1 MIGSSGNDTYIFGEG
16 NDIIDYSQLEE
27 SITLIR
33 GGKVDK
39 GSFGSDTFSDFYK
52 TIIASNKDDDWI
64 DGQTGGGE
72 IASLDIDLYNET
84 LKVNNLPGIGSYL
97 SSVRNFEN
105 VRGSENA
112 DKIKCDKY
120 SNTLIGNGGDDSLI
134 GGSGDD
140 FLEGGSGDDLLNG
153 GIGQNTLNGGSG
165 YDIFVLGSGEGFT
178 TVTDFQLGIDQ
189 LSIGITDSIKTEFIE
204 DDTLL
209 FAGNDYLGK
218 ILDIKLDDSN
228 KDIWMA

>member
-1 MIGSSGNDTYIFGEG
+1 MIGSSGNDTYIFGQG
-16 NDIIDYSQLEE
+16 NDIIDYSQLKE

-39 GSFGSDTFSDFYK
+39 GSLGSDTFSDFYK
-52 TIIASNKDDDWI
+52 TIIASNNDNDWI

-72 IASLDIDLYNET
+72 IASLDIDLFNES

-112 DKIKCDKY
+112 DTIKGDNY
-120 SNTLIGNGGDDSLI
+120 SNKLIGNGGDDSLL

-140 FLEGGSGDDLLNG
+140 FLIGGAGDDILNG
-153 GIGQNTLNGGSG
+153 GIGQDELNGGSG

-218 ILDIKLDDSN
+218 ILDTKLDNTN
-228 KDIWMA
+228 KDIWMV

>member
-16 NDIIDYSQLEE
+16 NDIINYSQLEE

-39 GSFGSDTFSDFYK
+39 GSLGTDTFGDFYK
-52 TIIASNKDDDWI
+52 TIIASNKDNDWI

-72 IASLDIDLYNET
+72 KASLDIDLSNES

-105 VRGSENA
+105 NVRGSENA
-112 DKIKCDKY
+112 DTIKGDEY

-134 GGSGDD
+134 GGSG
-140 FLEGGSGDDLLNG
+140 G
-153 GIGQNTLNGGSG
+153 
-165 YDIFVLGSGEGFT
+165 
-178 TVTDFQLGIDQ
+178 
-189 LSIGITDSIKTEFIE
+189 
-204 DDTLL
+204 
-209 FAGNDYLGK
+209 
-218 ILDIKLDDSN
+218 
-228 KDIWMA
+228 

>member
-39 GSFGSDTFSDFYK
+39 GSLGTDTFSDFYK
-52 TIIASNKDDDWI
+52 TIIASNKDNDWI

-72 IASLDIDLYNET
+72 IASLDIDLSKES
-84 LKVNNLPGIGSYL
+84 LKVNNLPGSGSFL

-112 DKIKCDKY
+112 DTIKGDEN
-120 SNTLIGNGGDDSLI
+120 SNTLIGNGGDDTLYGMKKEMTLYKMVEKVTDSQI
-134 GGSGDD
+134 GG
-140 FLEGGSGDDLLNG
+140 
-153 GIGQNTLNGGSG
+153 
-165 YDIFVLGSGEGFT
+165 
-178 TVTDFQLGIDQ
+178 
-189 LSIGITDSIKTEFIE
+189 
-204 DDTLL
+204 
-209 FAGNDYLGK
+209 
-218 ILDIKLDDSN
+218 
-228 KDIWMA
+228 